1 MSCERTTSMK
11 KNDFVHCSSV
21 QGTDSSWDFSG
32 VSVSAATQALPAARV
47 PRSIMRKE
55 LHYLKALLAT
65 LQLPLTLVSWHLEET
80 NQRKVNVTEE
90 TNVEKWWR
98 SYPRSTNV
106 VNLKAVTWINSPY
119 EQWKMFWLKLCRWL
133 NSVVYGCITI
143 RDTPFVSYQ
152 RETASKPVCWI
163 RGDMSK
169 NWEQIVPIYLGFSLH
184 IFVKQRALLPY
195 EK

>member
-1 MSCERTTSMK
+1 MK

-90 TNVEKWWR
+90 TNVEK
-98 SYPRSTNV
+98 
-106 VNLKAVTWINSPY
+106 
-119 EQWKMFWLKLCRWL
+119 
-133 NSVVYGCITI
+133 
-143 RDTPFVSYQ
+143 
-152 RETASKPVCWI
+152 
-163 RGDMSK
+163 
-169 NWEQIVPIYLGFSLH
+169 
-184 IFVKQRALLPY
+184 
-195 EK
+195 